1 MPIHHFDY
9 FEEIGEEVD
18 ATNNDYFLLGD
29 INVDLTPGVMYLNAH
44 TKLNDIFEVFGL
56 NQLTV
61 DLTRTIQYSSTLI
74 DLCVTNDP
82 SKIIN
87 SGTIELSI
95 SDHV

>member
-9 FEEIGEEVD
+9 FEEIEEEVD

-56 NQLTV
+56 NQLNV
-61 DLTRTIQYSSTLI
+61 DPTRTIPYSS
-74 DLCVTNDP
+74 CVTSDP

-87 SGTIELSI
+87 SGTITLSI
-95 SDHV
+95 NDHV

>member
-1 MPIHHFDY
+1 
-9 FEEIGEEVD
+9 
-18 ATNNDYFLLGD
+18 
-29 INVDLTPGVMYLNAH
+29 MYLNAH
-44 TKLNDIFEVFGL
+44 TKLNDIFKVFGL

-61 DLTRTIQYSSTLI
+61 DPTRTIPYSSTLN